1 MPVDKAAKR
10 FADAIEKD
18 QFLVTTGIIG
28 PFYYGIKKESSHG
41 CTTALEKKWLRIWR
55 SGINKWH

>member
-18 QFLVTTGIIG
+18 QFLVTTGVIG
-28 PFYYGIKKESSHG
+28 PFYYGIKRIFPWLYYRIGEKI
-41 CTTALEKKWLRIWR
+41 AADLEKWY
-55 SGINKWH
+55 